1 MGGLRLREPAVDL
14 AVALAVA
21 SSERGVAADAHIV
34 AIGEIGLAGEL
45 RSVLRRHSVCAK
57 PGAWV
62 LRSAWCPPGAMARR
76 RKTAP
81 WAPRT
86 CAPPGCRLVVSAPE
100 VDAVVLGAGGSA
112 RMAGLDKMLA
122 PLGDREVIVWS
133 LRAFEAA
140 PSIRRVVVTSSAENR
155 AGVERAID
163 AAGLAKVVGVINGGP
178 SRAHSVLNALDVLED
193 DGAHFAAIHD
203 GARPFVT
210 HELIE
215 RGVAAVRRHGLWWQ
229 RSRRRTRSSWWAPRA
244 W

>member
-1 MGGLRLREPAVDL
+1 M
-14 AVALAVA
+14 
-21 SSERGVAADAHIV
+21 
-34 AIGEIGLAGEL
+34 
-45 RSVLRRHSVCAK
+45 
-57 PGAWV
+57 
-62 LRSAWCPPGAMARR
+62 
-76 RKTAP
+76 
-81 WAPRT
+81 
-86 CAPPGCRLVVSAPE
+86 SAPE

-155 AGVERAID
+155 SGIERAID

-193 DGAHFAAIHD
+193 DGARFAAIHD

-210 HELIE
+210 DELIE
-215 RGVAAVRRHGLWWQ
+215 RGVAAVRRHGAVVAAVPSSDTVKLVGSEGVVIETPPRAQVWLAQ
-229 RSRRRTRSSWWAPRA
+229 TPQLGRLHELLAAHRRRRERLAGFTDDVSVLEADGITVYVFEADAGNFKISAPADLERARRIVAAERSAR
-244 W
+244 